1 MLCCE
6 RMRFYITAGSRKNP
20 IVPWAIRACGDFLEK
35 TYMKNSP
42 IYFTRSL
49 TFSRWSRVPVLLLLF
64 ALPALAQTKAPRTV
78 AVQTVFEQRTELQ
91 LQAARQNPLQLRHF
105 LLGMPK
111 GADLHNH
118 LSGAVYAESWIRAA
132 VEDHLCV
139 DLAKLAFAKP
149 QPLSSMSSSGA
160 EQAACGDG
168 RVPAAD
174 AYKDQHL
181 FDALVDAFSMR
192 GFVPSPGVT
201 GHDHFFDTFSKFGGT
216 DHRHL
221 GEWIDEVATRAAAQ
235 NEQYLEL
242 MHTPD
247 FSHTAAI
254 AKEISWRDNFS
265 QMREDLLA
273 HGLRDDVALA
283 KTSLDQAE
291 ALRLK
296 REHCGQPD
304 AASACHVQVRY
315 LCQVLRGFP
324 KEQVFAQTLLCFETA
339 AADPRFVGINLVMPE
354 DGNTA
359 MNDYALHMRI
369 VGFLHALYPKTH
381 VSLHAGELAPGFV
394 PYEGLCCHIRLAVEQ
409 AQAERIGHGVDIM
422 YENSPHALLKEMAA
436 NHVMVEISLTSNDV
450 ILGVSGKDHPFLLY
464 RMFGVPVALS
474 TDDEGVSRIDLTHEY
489 VRAVQ
494 TYDLHYADLKRMVR
508 TSLEHSF
515 LRGASLW
522 SAPDAFTRAV
532 SACSQ
537 DSPGA
542 DKFSSRC
549 ADFLGSNEKASQ
561 QWELER
567 RFRAFEAGS

>member
-1 MLCCE
+1 MNNWKK
-6 RMRFYITAGSRKNP
+6 S
-20 IVPWAIRACGDFLEK
+20 V
-35 TYMKNSP
+35 S
-42 IYFTRSL
+42 RSL
-49 TFSRWSRVPVLLLLF
+49 RFSGWFRVLVLVLLF
-64 ALPALAQTKAPRTV
+64 ALPALTQTKAPHSSAV
-78 AVQTVFEQRTELQ
+78 ATSSEQRTELG

-132 VEDHLCV
+132 AEDHLCV
-139 DLAKLAFAKP
+139 DIAKLAFAKP
-149 QPLSSMSSSGA
+149 QSDSSSGA
-160 EQAACGDG
+160 EQPACGDG
-168 RVPAAD
+168 KVPAVD

-221 GEWIDEVATRAAAQ
+221 GEWIDEVATRADAQ

-254 AKEISWRDNFS
+254 AREIGWRDDFS
-265 QMREDLLA
+265 QLREELLA
-273 HGLRDDVALA
+273 RGLRDDVTLA
-283 KTSLDQAE
+283 KNGIDQAE
-291 ALRLK
+291 ALRVK
-296 REHCGQPD
+296 RERCGQSD
-304 AASACHVQVRY
+304 AVSACRVQVRY
-315 LCQVLRGFP
+315 LCQVLRGFS

-339 AADPRFVGINLVMPE
+339 SADPRFVGINLVMPE
-354 DGNTA
+354 DGYTA
-359 MNDYALHMRI
+359 MADYALHMRM
-369 VGFLHALYPKTH
+369 VGFLRSLYPKIH
-381 VSLHAGELAPGFV
+381 VSLHAGELAPGLV
-394 PYEGLCCHIRLAVEQ
+394 PYEGLCCHVRLAVEQ
-409 AQAERIGHGVDIM
+409 AQAERIGHGVDII

-494 TYDLHYADLKRMVR
+494 TYDLRYADLKRMVR
-508 TSLEHSF
+508 TGLEHSF
-515 LRGASLW
+515 LPGASLW
-522 SAPDAFTRAV
+522 SAPDAFIRAV
-532 SACSQ
+532 PACSH
-537 DSPGA
+537 DSLGA
-542 DKFSSRC
+542 EKPSSGC
-549 ADFLGSNEKASQ
+549 AAFLKSSERAQQ

-567 RFRAFEAGS
+567 RFRAFESES

>member
-1 MLCCE
+1 MVQ
-6 RMRFYITAGSRKNP
+6 RFP
-20 IVPWAIRACGDFLEK
+20 EK
-35 TYMKNSP
+35 TFMKNSK
-42 IYFTRSL
+42 INLSRGVRL
-49 TFSRWSRVPVLLLLF
+49 SRWSRVLALLALF
-64 ALPALAQTKAPRTV
+64 VSPALAQKKLPPPPT
-78 AVQTVFEQRTELQ
+78 VQTSSEQRAELN
-91 LQAARQNPLQLRHF
+91 LQAARQNSLQLRHF

-132 VEDHLCV
+132 AEDHLCV
-139 DLAKLAFAKP
+139 DIAKLAFAKP
-149 QPLSSMSSSGA
+149 QPLSSNGA
-160 EQAACGDG
+160 EQAGCGDG
-168 RVPAAD
+168 KVPATD

-192 GFVPSPGVT
+192 GFVPAPGVT

-216 DHRHL
+216 DRGHL
-221 GEWIDEVATRAAAQ
+221 GEWIDEVVTRAAAQ

-254 AKEISWRDNFS
+254 AREVGWRDDFS
-265 QMREDLLA
+265 QLRDELLA
-273 HGLRDDVALA
+273 HGLRDDVAPA
-283 KTSLDQAE
+283 KSAFDQAE
-291 ALRLK
+291 GLRRT
-296 REHCGQPD
+296 RERCGRAD
-304 AASACHVQVRY
+304 AASACRVQVRY

-354 DGNTA
+354 DGYTA
-359 MNDYALHMRI
+359 MTDYALHMRM
-369 VGFLHALYPKTH
+369 VGFLRGLYPKIH
-381 VSLHAGELAPGFV
+381 VSLHAGELAPGVV

-409 AQAERIGHGVDIM
+409 AQAERIGHGVDII
-422 YENSPHALLKEMAA
+422 YEDSPHALLKEMAA
-436 NHVMVEISLTSNDV
+436 KHVMVEISLTSNDV
-450 ILGVSGKDHPFLLY
+450 ILGVSGNDHPFSIY
-464 RMFGVPVALS
+464 RMFGVPVALA

-508 TSLEHSF
+508 TSLEHGF
-515 LRGASLW
+515 LPGASLW
-522 SAPDAFTRAV
+522 SAPDAFTRAA

-567 RFRAFEAGS
+567 RFRAFEAGL

>member
-1 MLCCE
+1 MNNWK
-6 RMRFYITAGSRKNP
+6 IS
-20 IVPWAIRACGDFLEK
+20 V
-35 TYMKNSP
+35 S
-42 IYFTRSL
+42 RSL
-49 TFSRWSRVPVLLLLF
+49 RFSRSSRVLVLLLLF
-64 ALPALAQTKAPRTV
+64 TSPALTQTKAPHSSAV
-78 AVQTVFEQRTELQ
+78 ATNSEQRTELG

-132 VEDHLCV
+132 AEDHLCV
-139 DLAKLAFAKP
+139 DIAKVAFAKP
-149 QPLSSMSSSGA
+149 QSSSGSGA
-160 EQAACGDG
+160 EQPVCGDG
-168 RVPAAD
+168 KVPAAD

-221 GEWIDEVATRAAAQ
+221 GEWIDEVATRADAQ

-254 AKEISWRDNFS
+254 AREIGWHDDFS
-265 QMREDLLA
+265 QLREELLA
-273 HGLRDDVALA
+273 RGLRDDVALA
-283 KTSLDQAE
+283 KNGIDQAE
-291 ALRLK
+291 ALRVK
-296 REHCGQPD
+296 QERCEQPD
-304 AASACHVQVRY
+304 AASACRVQVRY

-339 AADPRFVGINLVMPE
+339 SADPRFVGINLVMPE
-354 DGNTA
+354 DGYTA
-359 MNDYALHMRI
+359 MSDYALHMRM
-369 VGFLHALYPKTH
+369 VGFLHALYPKIH
-381 VSLHAGELAPGFV
+381 VSLHAGELAPGLV
-394 PYEGLCCHIRLAVEQ
+394 PYEGLCCHVRLAVEQ
-409 AQAERIGHGVDIM
+409 AQAERIGHGVDII

-450 ILGVSGKDHPFLLY
+450 ILGVSGKDHPFSLY

-494 TYDLHYADLKRMVR
+494 TYDLRYADLKRMVR
-508 TSLEHSF
+508 TGLEHSF
-515 LRGASLW
+515 LPGASLW
-522 SAPDAFTRAV
+522 SAPDSFTRAV
-532 SACSQ
+532 LACSH
-537 DSPGA
+537 DSLGA
-542 DKFSSRC
+542 EKPSSGC
-549 ADFLGSNEKASQ
+549 GAFLKSSERAQQ

-567 RFRAFEAGS
+567 RFRAFESES

>member
-1 MLCCE
+1 
-6 RMRFYITAGSRKNP
+6 
-20 IVPWAIRACGDFLEK
+20 
-35 TYMKNSP
+35 MKNSTMK
-42 IYFTRSL
+42 FLRSSYL
-49 TFSRWSRVPVLLLLF
+49 SRTSCSSVLLFLF
-64 ALPALAQTKAPRTV
+64 ASTALAQTKAPSSPAAQKSSEPR
-78 AVQTVFEQRTELQ
+78 AELN
-91 LQAARQNPLQLRHF
+91 LQAARENPLQLRQF
-105 LLGMPK
+105 LLKMPK
-111 GADLHNH
+111 GGDLHNH

-132 VEDHLCV
+132 AEDHLCV
-139 DLAKLAFAKP
+139 DLGMLAFAKP
-149 QPLSSMSSSGA
+149 QPSSGSGA

-168 RVPAAD
+168 KVPAAD

-201 GHDHFFDTFSKFGGT
+201 GHDHFFEAFSKFSGT

-221 GEWIDEVATRAAAQ
+221 GEWIDEIATRAAAQ

-242 MHTPD
+242 MHTPE
-247 FSHTAAI
+247 FGHTAAI
-254 AKEISWRDNFS
+254 VREIGWRDDFGQS
-265 QMREDLLA
+265 REELLA
-273 HGLRDDVALA
+273 RGLRDDVALA

-291 ALRLK
+291 ALRVK
-296 REHCGQPD
+296 REHCDQQD
-304 AASACHVQVRY
+304 AAPACRVQVRY

-324 KEQVFAQTLLCFETA
+324 KEQVFAQTLLCFEMA
-339 AADPRFVGINLVMPE
+339 SADPRFVGINLVMPE
-354 DGNTA
+354 DGYTA
-359 MNDYALHMRI
+359 MTDYALHMRI
-369 VGFLHALYPKTH
+369 VGFLHALYPKIH
-381 VSLHAGELAPGFV
+381 MSLHAGELAPGLV

-436 NHVMVEISLTSNDV
+436 NHVMVEINLTSNDV

-474 TDDEGVSRIDLTHEY
+474 SDDEGVSRIDLTHEF
-489 VRAVQ
+489 VRAVL
-494 TYDLHYADLKRMVR
+494 TYDLHYADLKQMVR

-515 LRGASLW
+515 LPGASLW
-522 SAPDAFTRAV
+522 NAPDAFTRAV
-532 SACSQ
+532 SACLQ

-549 ADFLGSNEKASQ
+549 ADLLRSSEKASQ

-567 RFRAFEAGS
+567 RFRAFEAGL